1 MVRAGAVCSLRLK
14 IFGGLPESRAKGA
27 NEKIDESS
35 GTRCDK
41 FSLALPTARK
51 SPKKLFEGNDRLPD
65 EAHER
70 VKLQG
75 GGSRGERGGVKERE
89 KRSLDRGVMRAY
101 WV

>member
-14 IFGGLPESRAKGA
+14 IFGGPPERRAKRA
-27 NEKIDESS
+27 DEKIDESS

-51 SPKKLFEGNDRLPD
+51 SSRKLFEGNDRLSD

-70 VKLQG
+70 VKL
-75 GGSRGERGGVKERE
+75 RRGGVEE
-89 KRSLDRGVMRAY
+89 
-101 WV
+101 